1 MEKNQKS
8 RFLNQPALAWIL
20 ESVKGNKRYVALLTC
35 LQILVSL
42 MHIGYSLLFRELI
55 DRAVDKNAPGF
66 WLFLILLAVAALM
79 RIGVRALIRHVDES
93 TRANL
98 ENVLKK
104 RLFSTLLSRDYSAVT
119 AVHSGEWMN
128 RLTSDTV
135 VVANGLAQIIPNLGG
150 MVVQMGG
157 ALCVIVIMQPV
168 FGAVVL
174 PAAVLFMGL
183 TRLLR
188 PELKRLHREIQNA
201 DGGVRIHMQER
212 LDNLLIV
219 DAYSQR
225 GQSLT
230 QSEEKMRSHR
240 NVRMKRNFLTNL
252 SQVGLGIAMQG
263 MYLLGAGFCA
273 WGILNGTVSYGTMTA
288 VLQMISR
295 LQAPFSGIGGYF
307 SQWFAMLTSAERL
320 MEAEQ
325 FPDDAA
331 EVDTESSAKLYRE
344 DFRGIRTENMEFSYV
359 DRIDGRELAVQ
370 LNYRDF
376 RVDKGEFV
384 ALAGPSGCG
393 KSTLLKLLM
402 DIFHPDS
409 GCRILM
415 TAEGERELT
424 ASDRGLF
431 AYVPQGNMLMSG
443 SIRQI
448 IAFYHE
454 DSMMEEEWLWKSL
467 KVACADDFVR
477 DLPQGLDTVLGE
489 HGAGLSEGQIQRI
502 AIARAIFSRRP
513 ILLLD
518 EATSAL
524 DGDTEAR
531 LLNNLKTMTDRTVLI
546 ITHRPKAFEV
556 CDRVVHMERGAVQIQ
571 EDTHD

>member
-1 MEKNQKS
+1 MEETKKS

-20 ESVKGNKRYVALLTC
+20 EAVKGNKRYIALLTC
-35 LQILVSL
+35 MQILVSL

-66 WLFLILLAVAALM
+66 RLFLILLAAAALL
-79 RIGVRALIRHVDES
+79 RIGVRALVRHVDEV
-93 TRANL
+93 TRASL
-98 ENVLKK
+98 ENVLKQ
-104 RLFSTLLSRDYSAVT
+104 RLFSTLLSRDYSTVT
-119 AVHSGEWMN
+119 AVHTGEWMN

-168 FGAVVL
+168 FGAIVV
-174 PAAVLFMGL
+174 PAAIVFTGL

-201 DGGVRIHMQER
+201 DGNVRILMQER

-225 GQSLT
+225 EQSLRQT
-230 QSEEKMRSHR
+230 AEKMDIHR
-240 NVRMKRNFLTNL
+240 DVRMKRNFLTNL
-252 SQVGLGIAMQG
+252 SQVGLGVAMQG

-307 SQWFAMLTSAERL
+307 SQWFAMLSSAERL
-320 MEAEQ
+320 MEAEK
-325 FPDDAA
+325 FRPEAAGVDA
-331 EVDTESSAKLYRE
+331 DRSAKLYRE
-344 DFRGIRTENMEFSYV
+344 DFRGIRTENMNFSYV
-359 DRIDGRELAVQ
+359 DRIEGRELAIK

-384 ALAGPSGCG
+384 ALSGPSGCG

-402 DIFHPDS
+402 GIFHPDS
-409 GCRILM
+409 GNRILM
-415 TAEGERELT
+415 TAVGERELT

-443 SIRQI
+443 TIRQI
-448 IAFYHE
+448 ITFYDENRMKE
-454 DSMMEEEWLWKSL
+454 DDSLWRAL
-467 KVACADDFVR
+467 KVACADGFVR

-489 HGAGLSEGQIQRI
+489 HGTGLSEGQIQRI

-531 LLNNLKTMTDRTVLI
+531 LLHNLRTMTDRTVLI

-556 CDRVVHMERGAVQIQ
+556 CHRVVRMERGTVQTQ